1 MAQSV
6 PVTRVC
12 QVFDLPRSTLYRLR
26 QPAVSKTPNPHRSSR
41 GLAPDERRAVH
52 ELLNSD
58 RFCDLAPRQVYGIL
72 LDEGAYHCSVSTMYR
87 ILNEHGEAK
96 ERRRQRVHPHYTR
109 PELLATGPN
118 QVWSWDIT
126 WLKGPFKWQFFYL
139 YVILDIFSRYV
150 TGWMV
155 AEQESGE
162 LAQQLIVEACRTQA
176 IQPEQ
181 LTLHAD
187 RGAPMKSQ
195 TVAQLLESLE
205 VTKSHS
211 RPHTSNDNPFSEA
224 QFKTLKYRPNYP
236 QRFESIEH
244 ARFWSR
250 HFVDWYNHQHRHSSL
265 GLMTPATV
273 HAGLADQVS
282 AQRQQVLEAAYEKH
296 PQRFVA
302 GIPIPPQVPEAVW
315 INPPS
320 TAETAQ
326 TSHADLIVNV
336 P

>member
-1 MAQSV
+1 M
-6 PVTRVC
+6 
-12 QVFDLPRSTLYRLR
+12 
-26 QPAVSKTPNPHRSSR
+26 
-41 GLAPDERRAVH
+41 E
-52 ELLNSD
+52 E
-58 RFCDLAPRQVYGIL
+58 
-72 LDEGAYHCSVSTMYR
+72 
-87 ILNEHGEAK
+87 
-96 ERRRQRVHPHYTR
+96 
-109 PELLATGPN
+109 
-118 QVWSWDIT
+118 
-126 WLKGPFKWQFFYL
+126 
-139 YVILDIFSRYV
+139 
-150 TGWMV
+150 
-155 AEQESGE
+155 ESGE
-162 LAQQLIVEACRTQA
+162 LARQLIVEACRTQA

-195 TVAQLLESLE
+195 TVAQLLEHLE
-205 VTKSHS
+205 VAKSHS

-224 QFKTLKYRPNYP
+224 QFKTLKYRPDYP

-244 ARFWSR
+244 ARVWSR

-282 AQRQQVLEAAYEKH
+282 AQRQKVLEAAYEKH

-302 GIPIPPQVPEAVW
+302 GIPVPPQVPDAVW

-320 TAETAQ
+320 AAEATGVFPTDAV
-326 TSHADLIVNV
+326 VNV

>member
-1 MAQSV
+1 M
-6 PVTRVC
+6 
-12 QVFDLPRSTLYRLR
+12 
-26 QPAVSKTPNPHRSSR
+26 
-41 GLAPDERRAVH
+41 H
-52 ELLNSD
+52 ELLNSE

-72 LDEGAYHCSVSTMYR
+72 LDEGAYYCSVSTMYR
-87 ILNEHGEAK
+87 ILNEYGEAK

-162 LAQQLIVEACRTQA
+162 LAQQLIVETYRTQA

-195 TVAQLLESLE
+195 TVAQLLVSLE
-205 VTKSHS
+205 VAKSHS
-211 RPHTSNDNPFSEA
+211 RPYTSNDNPFSEA
-224 QFKTLKYRPNYP
+224 HFKTLKYNPWFP
-236 QRFESIEH
+236 GKFGTIDEGL
-244 ARFWSR
+244 AFGK
-250 HFVDWYNHQHRHSSL
+250 HFFGWYNNEHHHS
-265 GLMTPATV
+265 GLAFLTPADV
-273 HAGLADQVS
+273 HHGRVEEVLVERDRALAD
-282 AQRQQVLEAAYEKH
+282 AFAAH
-296 PQRFVA
+296 PERFVN
-302 GIPIPPQVPEAVW
+302 GPPMAKRPPTEVY
-315 INPPS
+315 INPPPGAADGDDVARVHTPAENEDSPSMAPLDAAAS
-320 TAETAQ
+320 TEARV
-326 TSHADLIVNV
+326 H
-336 P
+336 